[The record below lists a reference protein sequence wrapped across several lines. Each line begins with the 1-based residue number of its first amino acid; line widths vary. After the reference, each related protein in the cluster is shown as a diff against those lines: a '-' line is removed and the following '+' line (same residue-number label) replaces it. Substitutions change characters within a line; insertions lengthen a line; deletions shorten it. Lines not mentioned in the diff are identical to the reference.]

1 MNKVDTYEVDSPIS
15 KVEHQNQKC
24 SKKLHFQ
31 KCRPPTFA
39 PPLTIAFDPGPYGSA
54 SATHAFPSMRP
65 NCLPAIRTLVTQL

>member
-39 PPLTIAFDPGPYGSA
+39 PPLTTAFNRHRHPGPYGSA
-54 SATHAFPSMRP
+54 TLAPTAPPPWPLRLRRHAT
-65 NCLPAIRTLVTQL
+65 

>member
-1 MNKVDTYEVDSPIS
+1 MNKVILPAATTGAISHQILNNTKNQDLKVYTYEVDGPIS

-39 PPLTIAFDPGPYGSA
+39 PL
-54 SATHAFPSMRP
+54 
-65 NCLPAIRTLVTQL
+65 

>member
-1 MNKVDTYEVDSPIS
+1 MNKVYSPIS

-39 PPLTIAFDPGPYGSA
+39 PSLTTAFNRHRHPSPYGSA
-54 SATHAFPSMRP
+54 FMRP
-65 NCLPAIRTLVTQL
+65 NCLPAIRTLVTRL